1 MTAIERA
8 IAIAAP
14 PERVFAAYVEQI
26 NAWWP
31 RQGLFRYTFAP
42 ASTAPAEIHFEPML
56 GGRLYERFAD
66 GSEYIIG
73 HILEWQPPQRLVY
86 SWRAPDWSHKTT
98 VEVTF
103 SHQDNQTYVTVRH
116 SGFDQLDQPGA
127 GKGYGLGLDTDI
139 LPALQRWLTTHP

>member
-8 IAIAAP
+8 ISIAAP
-14 PERVFAAYVEQI
+14 PEKVFTAYVEQI
-26 NAWWP
+26 NGWWP

-42 ASTAPAEIHFEPML
+42 ASTAPAEIHFEPAP

-66 GSEYIIG
+66 GQEYTIG

-86 SWRAPDWSHKTT
+86 SWRAPDWPHATT

-103 SHQDNQTYVTVRH
+103 SQRANQTVVTVRH

-127 GKGYGLGLDTDI
+127 SAGYGLGLQTDI
-139 LPALQRWLTTHP
+139 LPALQHWLHP